1 MLRSLSVT
9 RPLRPSE
16 VRREEV
22 RDRFGLLLVLIV
34 GAFVALGFGGS
45 TAARVIAGMLQLAAL
60 VVAVLATDLH
70 LHRLWFAVVALVGV
84 LAAVL
89 SGFSGDTPQGV
100 GALAAIVVAIAI
112 LSAVLRRVLRHQRVT
127 LQTLYGAVCAYFLL
141 GLMFGSF
148 YSALDLLG
156 SEPVFGTPVSGS
168 VYSYFSFTALTTVGF
183 GDYTAQTDVA
193 RRVVVIEAVLGQV
206 FIATTLARLVSMYRS
221 PSVDRTAQ

>member
-1 MLRSLSVT
+1 MT

-45 TAARVIAGMLQLAAL
+45 TAARVLAGVLQLAAL

-70 LHRLWFAVVALVGV
+70 LRRLWFAAVALVGV

-100 GALAAIVVAIAI
+100 GALAAIVVAIVI
-112 LSAVLRRVLRHQRVT
+112 LAAVLGRVLRHQRVT

-156 SEPVFGTPVSGS
+156 SEQVFGTPVSGS
-168 VYSYFSFTALTTVGF
+168 VYSYFSFTTLTTVGF

-193 RRVVVIEAVLGQV
+193 RRVAVIEAVLGQV
-206 FIATTLARLVSMYRS
+206 FIATTLARLVSMYKS
-221 PSVDRTAQ
+221 PSIDRTAQ